1 MSILLLFFGFY
12 DQDIPWRTDVYF
24 TVISRVLLS
33 LVPPIYGNEKCLLS
47 VHVKHYDL
55 ILRIRVI
62 FDHLKLWIAVAR
74 HNFKLLKM

>member
-12 DQDIPWRTDVYF
+12 AQDIPWRTDVYF

-33 LVPPIYGNEKCLLS
+33 LVPPIYSNEKCLLS
-47 VHVKHYDL
+47 VKHYDL
-55 ILRIRVI
+55 ILQIRVI
-62 FDHLKLWIAVAR
+62 FDHSKLWIAVAR